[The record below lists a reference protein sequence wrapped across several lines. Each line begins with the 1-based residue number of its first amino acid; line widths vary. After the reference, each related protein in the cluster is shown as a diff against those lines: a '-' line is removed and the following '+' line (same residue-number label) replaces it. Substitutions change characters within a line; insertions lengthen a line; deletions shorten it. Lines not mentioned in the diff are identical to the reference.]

1 MTSMSTTS
9 KKTVN
14 ASSSTRSVTRGAKS
28 APKIKGALATKT
40 QSNDAPAEKN
50 TPVAML
56 QYHCQDEEAAEEDEE
71 REDCPCFSCQ
81 EVLGTEDE
89 AVQCDSCDNWY
100 CVACSELNKAAYNS
114 ITDHGGV
121 VMWFCKHCN
130 IALPG
135 MKKLLKTMT
144 RMGGRQNAMEAKQKK
159 LEDSH
164 REVVAR
170 VERLEVSNNNARGDG
185 EGMNELIAK
194 CVREEVYEA
203 KQRDMRRNNV
213 IVRNLPEPV
222 EDKTDEDS
230 IKLLTDELGI
240 TQKVNITEAK
250 RLGKEGK
257 KDGDDRPRLLKLE
270 CESLEQMQLFLNNSR
285 KLMNSRSMKDVYI
298 GKDWTKKQQGE
309 QRMLRV
315 ALQARREE
323 SGRNQ
328 DGKTWRIKGSK
339 IIEAGQDTDVHLV
352 PGVAGGAAAKN

>member
-1 MTSMSTTS
+1 MSTTS

-28 APKIKGALATKT
+28 APKIKGAMATKT

-164 REVVAR
+164 R
-170 VERLEVSNNNARGDG
+170 
-185 EGMNELIAK
+185 
-194 CVREEVYEA
+194 
-203 KQRDMRRNNV
+203 
-213 IVRNLPEPV
+213 
-222 EDKTDEDS
+222 
-230 IKLLTDELGI
+230 
-240 TQKVNITEAK
+240 
-250 RLGKEGK
+250 
-257 KDGDDRPRLLKLE
+257 
-270 CESLEQMQLFLNNSR
+270 
-285 KLMNSRSMKDVYI
+285 
-298 GKDWTKKQQGE
+298 
-309 QRMLRV
+309 
-315 ALQARREE
+315 
-323 SGRNQ
+323 
-328 DGKTWRIKGSK
+328 
-339 IIEAGQDTDVHLV
+339 
-352 PGVAGGAAAKN
+352 